1 MSNIFNNFVKRCLIK
16 KPEKRS
22 SAAEL
27 LEDEFIKNAR
37 RSREHIV
44 EIIEEAHEIKRRL
57 SQTKNKRQESINR
70 SSGWSRLSQHAFLLT
85 CVGSEENE
93 YSTVLKS
100 ENSPAGTML
109 EGSSTIVKSFN
120 SMSVYE
126 NTTKQSS
133 NQRNTFMNYIQDLP
147 PPPQAAQIR

>member
-1 MSNIFNNFVKRCLIK
+1 MSNTFNNFVKRCLIK

-70 SSGWSRLSQHAFLLT
+70 SSG
-85 CVGSEENE
+85 
-93 YSTVLKS
+93 
-100 ENSPAGTML
+100 
-109 EGSSTIVKSFN
+109 
-120 SMSVYE
+120 
-126 NTTKQSS
+126 
-133 NQRNTFMNYIQDLP
+133 
-147 PPPQAAQIR
+147 